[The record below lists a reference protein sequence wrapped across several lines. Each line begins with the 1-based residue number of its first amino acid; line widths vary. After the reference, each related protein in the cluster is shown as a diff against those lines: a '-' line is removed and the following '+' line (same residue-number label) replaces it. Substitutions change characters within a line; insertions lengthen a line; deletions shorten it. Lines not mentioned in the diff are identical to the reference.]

1 MLRYFPEVHFYT
13 HVTSFLRETLRTVSE
28 IASAA
33 IQRAT
38 VVSFQDEVSQT
49 QFPTEKIEKKKKN
62 PVKFPTTN
70 EQRSRKT
77 DRTRCDSRQGLPPF
91 ACSRVFVGDAALG
104 QSSHGSNALGPSE
117 NLLAYIG
124 QTTQR

>member
-28 IASAA
+28 IASEA

-49 QFPTEKIEKKKKN
+49 QFPTEKI
-62 PVKFPTTN
+62 
-70 EQRSRKT
+70 
-77 DRTRCDSRQGLPPF
+77 D
-91 ACSRVFVGDAALG
+91 
-104 QSSHGSNALGPSE
+104 
-117 NLLAYIG
+117 
-124 QTTQR
+124 